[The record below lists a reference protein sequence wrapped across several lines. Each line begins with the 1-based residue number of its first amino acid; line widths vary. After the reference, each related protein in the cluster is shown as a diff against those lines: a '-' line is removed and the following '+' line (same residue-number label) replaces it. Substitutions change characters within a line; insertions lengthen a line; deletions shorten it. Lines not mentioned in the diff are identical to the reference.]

1 MTDPKRSK
9 RSNRTA
15 ETARPV
21 PQPTKERRESSK
33 RAAEAVR
40 RRKSAAE
47 RSAVQ
52 SEKVIEERAKL
63 NRSEPDDSEAVA
75 LEEKKAVLATAEA
88 RPQRATAANDGLAQG
103 NTIAAGTLL
112 SIYLND
118 HLAGSTIGVALA
130 RRACAKN
137 RGTPLGDHLERLT
150 SEIESDRETLER
162 LVAQLGVRRNRLK
175 AFGAWAT
182 EKLRRLKLNGQLA
195 GYSPLSRLVELESL
209 YLGITGKREL
219 WRALQRTL
227 GTDARGFDFEELD
240 RRAERQAANLE
251 VHRLEAARMALS
263 LQVK

>member
-1 MTDPKRSK
+1 LFAPPH
-9 RSNRTA
+9 
-15 ETARPV
+15 ARP
-21 PQPTKERRESSK
+21 PQAS
-33 RAAEAVR
+33 
-40 RRKSAAE
+40 
-47 RSAVQ
+47 
-52 SEKVIEERAKL
+52 
-63 NRSEPDDSEAVA
+63 
-75 LEEKKAVLATAEA
+75 
-88 RPQRATAANDGLAQG
+88 AANDGLAQG
-103 NTIAAGTLL
+103 NTIAAGKLL

-150 SEIESDRETLER
+150 SEIEADRESLER
-162 LVAQLGVRRNRLK
+162 LAAHLGVRRNRLK

-227 GTDARGFDFEELD
+227 GADERSFDFEELD
-240 RRAERQAANLE
+240 RRAERQAADVE

-263 LQVK
+263 L